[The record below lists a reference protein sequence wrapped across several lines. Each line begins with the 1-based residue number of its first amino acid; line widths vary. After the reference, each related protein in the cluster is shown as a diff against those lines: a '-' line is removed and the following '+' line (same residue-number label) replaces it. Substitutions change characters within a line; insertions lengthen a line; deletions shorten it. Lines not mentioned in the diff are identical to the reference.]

1 MLLKNRPFRKESEGT
16 RNFKIILISSVT
28 HKSLRT
34 SEVLRSIYKNESNF
48 LSWVCFIITSQLL
61 HCWCGEIVKKA
72 KPREGDL
79 ITSPQILHFKNTK
92 TTFEI
97 PHVSGYLKKYQNIK
111 SPPFS
116 TLNWLER
123 GTETT
128 APGKHSEWDQ
138 RDDSTDGDAASGIDD
153 ASLAHTHTHTHISLK
168 RNELK
173 KKTKQNN

>member
-1 MLLKNRPFRKESEGT
+1 M
-16 RNFKIILISSVT
+16 
-28 HKSLRT
+28 
-34 SEVLRSIYKNESNF
+34 
-48 LSWVCFIITSQLL
+48 L
-61 HCWCGEIVKKA
+61 HCGCGEIVKKA
-72 KPREGDL
+72 KPCEGDL

-138 RDDSTDGDAASGIDD
+138 RDDSADGDAASGTDD

-173 KKTKQNN
+173 KKKLKLPNSSVSVFLRWNVENNYITKLIKVATCLFLTRRMLNWARDSTTWLFLEKRTLRGRT